1 MIGAVLIIFLLI
13 LVLMMAY
20 ILKRISKFSFL
31 RNKKVRI
38 ILHVLILIVFI
49 LFMILDMVN
58 IIVVTIYMF
67 LFSALVDLITL
78 VLSKIL
84 KKSINYDITGV
95 ATILVFIL
103 YLSYAYFLAHNIV
116 QTNYKIETNKNVN
129 FDSFRIVQISD
140 THVWALFSGKEFDE
154 YMSKIN
160 DLKPDIVVI
169 TGDFIDDDTKYN
181 DMVDSCNA
189 LGKIKSKYGVY
200 FSYGN
205 HDKGYFNKREYTYKD
220 LEQNLEKNNVVIL
233 EDKGTFITDNMYIIG
248 RKDTQEVN
256 RLSMS
261 ELIKNVDKDNYIV
274 VLDHEPN
281 DFENEKNSKVD
292 LVLSGHTHGGQL
304 FPLGYVGVA
313 LGMNDMF
320 YSIKK
325 IDNTTFIVNSG
336 MGDWAIKFKTHT
348 IAEYVVVDIINNS

>member
-140 THVWALFSGKEFDE
+140 THV
-154 YMSKIN
+154 
-160 DLKPDIVVI
+160 
-169 TGDFIDDDTKYN
+169 
-181 DMVDSCNA
+181 
-189 LGKIKSKYGVY
+189 
-200 FSYGN
+200 
-205 HDKGYFNKREYTYKD
+205 
-220 LEQNLEKNNVVIL
+220 
-233 EDKGTFITDNMYIIG
+233 
-248 RKDTQEVN
+248 
-256 RLSMS
+256 
-261 ELIKNVDKDNYIV
+261 
-274 VLDHEPN
+274 
-281 DFENEKNSKVD
+281 
-292 LVLSGHTHGGQL
+292 
-304 FPLGYVGVA
+304 
-313 LGMNDMF
+313 
-320 YSIKK
+320 
-325 IDNTTFIVNSG
+325 
-336 MGDWAIKFKTHT
+336 
-348 IAEYVVVDIINNS
+348 